1 MDEHEA
7 QFMGETNARFERCF
21 AHLDKLEKD
30 HETLYSLAT
39 SVAKLADEIKRNNT
53 RLGIVEADVK
63 AITGKSG
70 QRWDGLVD
78 KVVWLVA
85 GGLIAYALS
94 QIGIGG

>member
-7 QFMGETNARFERCF
+7 QFMGEANAKFDRCF
-21 AHLDKLEKD
+21 ARLDKLEKNY
-30 HETLYSLAT
+30 ETLHSLAT

-53 RLGIVEADVK
+53 RLGIVESDVK
-63 AITGKSG
+63 AINGKSG

-78 KVVWLVA
+78 KAIWLVA

>member
-21 AHLDKLEKD
+21 ARLDKLEKNYD
-30 HETLYSLAT
+30 TLHSLAT
-39 SVAKLADEIKRNNT
+39 SVAKFADELKRYNT
-53 RLGIVEADVK
+53 RLGIVESDVK

-70 QRWDGLVD
+70 KRWDGLVD
-78 KVVWLVA
+78 KAIWLVA

>member
-7 QFMGETNARFERCF
+7 KFMGETNARFERCF
-21 AHLDKLEKD
+21 ARLDKMEKNY
-30 HETLYSLAT
+30 ETLHSLAT
-39 SVAKLADEIKRNNT
+39 SVAKFADELKRNNT

-63 AITGKSG
+63 AINSKGG

-78 KVVWLVA
+78 KAIWLVA

-94 QIGIGG
+94 QIGLGG